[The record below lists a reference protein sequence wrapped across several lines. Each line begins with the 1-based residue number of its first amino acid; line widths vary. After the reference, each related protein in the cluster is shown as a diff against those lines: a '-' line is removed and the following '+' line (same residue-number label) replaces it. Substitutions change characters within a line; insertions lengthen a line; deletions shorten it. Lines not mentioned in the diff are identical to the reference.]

1 MKDYGK
7 QVRALREAAGINQ
20 RALATRAGITQSNLC
35 ESELGTRNLSLPEFL
50 RLQAALHEL
59 VAERDTAWQEAL
71 KGLCS

>member
-7 QVRALREAAGINQ
+7 QVRELREAAGISQ
-20 RALATRAGITQSNLC
+20 RTLATRAGISNSNLC
-35 ESELGTRNLSLPEFL
+35 ESELGTRSLSIAEFL

-71 KGLCS
+71 RRLTA